1 MTSDFETKHSHAE
14 GKIWSAKKLAILPF
28 LAVVILYGSYDFA
41 RKSFFFC
48 QTGHC
53 QESIPG
59 NLWKVLK
66 LDTDLDASNLQATGA
81 TKEEAASREFR
92 LREANSARYTGRMT
106 WYFLAMVYIFV
117 CVGSLIVAALIT
129 CHLFPDR
136 RVFYLAALLGLSA
149 AVGLVLYLNPDVHM
163 VIFSKLFKLT
173 IVKDVFPI
181 ERITNLLN
189 SIGNAVAF
197 SLMLA
202 SCATLLPS
210 HDRRSLRGLK
220 QLSTRMSYARA
231 ILYAGTF
238 LLVTTVILKSSLFQW
253 SLAFTSHEPQLNKV
267 AMSFVSNLLSVEGGF
282 YTLVLIAVYV
292 PAAFVLQKR
301 TAYLNELPID
311 DTERAKLLSQ
321 HRMTF
326 SFTESLPRIL
336 AILGPVLAGPI
347 GQFFS
352 RNW

>member
-1 MTSDFETKHSHAE
+1 
-14 GKIWSAKKLAILPF
+14 
-28 LAVVILYGSYDFA
+28 
-41 RKSFFFC
+41 
-48 QTGHC
+48 
-53 QESIPG
+53 
-59 NLWKVLK
+59 
-66 LDTDLDASNLQATGA
+66 
-81 TKEEAASREFR
+81 
-92 LREANSARYTGRMT
+92 
-106 WYFLAMVYIFV
+106 
-117 CVGSLIVAALIT
+117 
-129 CHLFPDR
+129 
-136 RVFYLAALLGLSA
+136 
-149 AVGLVLYLNPDVHM
+149 
-163 VIFSKLFKLT
+163 
-173 IVKDVFPI
+173 
-181 ERITNLLN
+181 
-189 SIGNAVAF
+189 
-197 SLMLA
+197 
-202 SCATLLPS
+202 
-210 HDRRSLRGLK
+210 
-220 QLSTRMSYARA
+220 MSYARA